1 MVRAVL
7 DRDEAAIRAS
17 LAQDVVVRSPVTA
30 YPFEGI
36 DAATRLLTAVA
47 RAYVRYELIDDW
59 RLGSTYVFNGRMWLA
74 GGDVHLLERAELDA
88 DDRVRELQIYA
99 RPMAGTALFAAEVGP
114 KLGEH
119 ARGAPGRHAVR
130 ALGAPLPALLRQGD
144 KAVGRLLRLR

>member
-17 LAQDVVVRSPVTA
+17 LAPDVVVRSPVTA

-36 DAATRLLTAVA
+36 DAATRLVTAVA
-47 RAYVRYELIDDW
+47 EAYVRYELIDDW

-99 RPMAGTALFAAEVGP
+99 RPMAGTALFAAEIGP
-114 KLGEH
+114 KLAEH
-119 ARGAPGRHAVR
+119 AQGARGRR
-130 ALGAPLPALLRQGD
+130 AAKAIAGPLPALLRGGD
-144 KAVGRLLRLR
+144 RAVARLLGLR